1 MKNMTKLPYC
11 SKCGK
16 EVQYDVLTEENQIN
30 LDSKATVFVTI
41 PLKVARCKE
50 CGEEVFVRKISE
62 ENDNY
67 ILLEKYLIK
76 LRLKDD
82 LKFDF
87 RRKLRYNF
95 YSKLGGTL

>member
-1 MKNMTKLPYC
+1 MKNTTKLPYC
-11 SKCGK
+11 NKCGK

-30 LDSKATVFVTI
+30 LDSEAIVFVTI

-67 ILLEKYLIK
+67 IFIARKV
-76 LRLKDD
+76 
-82 LKFDF
+82 FD
-87 RRKLRYNF
+87 KITP
-95 YSKLGGTL
+95 KG

>member
-30 LDSKATVFVTI
+30 LDTDATIFVTI

-67 ILLEKYLIK
+67 IFIARKVFNK
-76 LRLKDD
+76 LSNK
-82 LKFDF
+82 
-87 RRKLRYNF
+87 N
-95 YSKLGGTL
+95 